1 MKSEDRIEFSTSVK
15 NIIWNRAGGLCSI
28 RKCLKSVFGTD
39 GNLEV
44 GEDPHKSTTVGNA
57 AHIYSAR
64 ENWARGQ
71 GDKSKSFISSA
82 ANGISTC
89 RNCHWNVDSV
99 ESKYPAEA
107 LFEMKAVR
115 EQAQD
120 INRHNPAVG
129 FYVSKVGTEHLDEL
143 VWDAEDR
150 KDEKSISDRF
160 IIYAESAVQALRD
173 IKLQLGH
180 IMPPPQGCSQLPI
193 SMAISS
199 SNNPK
204 TDDYGLL
211 ARTWSR
217 TSEARSEA
225 KSKSEIAQ
233 SERTLSLAKSW
244 SGNVSDTFFFER
256 VRCQFFTRDKLTG
269 VEGIPAKF
277 HVTAGP
283 MWGDSL
289 KGDCEA
295 IINVI
300 KFDSDGAGFRW
311 RMKAERYKKKHVQS
325 CELRLARITCPD
337 STGDTHFLN
346 NFLEYSRLLKEIA
359 AGRELCIR
367 LGKFTSVSKDEWGDD
382 INLDDMHPL
391 EFTPRLIGGPEWM
404 RKVIE
409 SNDKVLIAFRL
420 SREMQVS
427 ITFRNKSISEDIP
440 ADLANPYMLGL
451 FDDRLTEELMRVG
464 ISEAIDARR
473 YDMSPAISR
482 PLADFVEDG
491 VRYTIKAIFDGF
503 RVGFRRCLA

>member
-28 RKCLKSVFGTD
+28 RACLKSVFGTD
-39 GNLEV
+39 GNLEI

-71 GDKSKSFISSA
+71 GGKPKSFISSA

-99 ESKYPAEA
+99 ESKYPAEE

-120 INRHNPAVG
+120 INRHNPAVS

-143 VWDAEDR
+143 VWDAENR
-150 KDEKSISDRF
+150 KDEKSISDKF
-160 IIYAESAVQALRD
+160 IIYAESAVQALRG

-180 IMPPPQGCSQLPI
+180 IMPPPQGCNQLPI
-193 SMAISS
+193 SKAISS

-211 ARTWSR
+211 AGTWSR
-217 TSEARSEA
+217 TSGGQSET

-244 SGNVSDTFFFER
+244 SGNVSDTFFFDR
-256 VRCQFFTRDKLTG
+256 VRCQFFTRDKLTRE
-269 VEGIPAKF
+269 EGIPAKF

-283 MWGDSL
+283 MWGSL
-289 KGDCEA
+289 KDDCEA

-300 KFDSDGAGFRW
+300 KFDSAGAGFRW

-337 STGDTHFLN
+337 STDDTHFLN
-346 NFLEYSRLLKEIA
+346 DFLEYSRLLKEIA
-359 AGRELCIR
+359 AGREPCIR
-367 LGKFTSVSKDEWGDD
+367 LSKFTSVSKDEWGDD
-382 INLDDMHPL
+382 IDLDDMHPL
-391 EFTPRLIGGPEWM
+391 EFTPKLIDGPEWI

-409 SNDKVLIAFRL
+409 SNNKVLTAFRL
-420 SREMQVS
+420 SREMQVP

-440 ADLANPYMLGL
+440 ADLDNPCMLGL
-451 FDDRLTEELMRVG
+451 FDERLTEELMRVG
-464 ISEAIDARR
+464 ISEAIHALH
-473 YDMSPAISR
+473 YNMSPAVSS
-482 PLADFVEDG
+482 PLVNFVEEG
-491 VRYTIKAIFDGF
+491 VRYTIKASCNGF
-503 RVGFRRCLA
+503 RVGFFRCLA

>member
-1 MKSEDRIEFSTSVK
+1 MKSEDRIEFNTSVK
-15 NIIWNRAGGLCSI
+15 NTIWNRAGGLCSI
-28 RKCLKSVFGTD
+28 RECLKSVFGTD

-71 GDKSKSFISSA
+71 GDKPKSFISSA

-89 RNCHWNVDSV
+89 RNCHWNIDSV
-99 ESKYPAEA
+99 ESKYPAEE

-120 INRHNPAVG
+120 INRHNPVVG
-129 FYVSKVGTEHLDEL
+129 FYVSKVGTEYLDEL

-150 KDEKSISDRF
+150 KDEKSISDKF

-180 IMPPPQGCSQLPI
+180 IMPPPQGCNQLPI

-199 SNNPK
+199 SNNQK
-204 TDDYGLL
+204 TDDYGSL

-225 KSKSEIAQ
+225 KRKSEIAQ

-244 SGNVSDTFFFER
+244 SGNVSDTFFFDR
-256 VRCQFFTRDKLTG
+256 VRCQFFTRDKLTRE
-269 VEGIPAKF
+269 EGIPAKF

-283 MWGDSL
+283 MWGSL
-289 KGDCEA
+289 KYDCEA

-300 KFDSDGAGFRW
+300 KFDSAGAGFRW

-337 STGDTHFLN
+337 STDDTHYLN
-346 NFLEYSRLLKEIA
+346 DFLEYSRLLKEIA
-359 AGRELCIR
+359 AGREPCIR
-367 LGKFTSVSKDEWGDD
+367 LSKFTSVSKDEWGDD

-391 EFTPRLIGGPEWM
+391 DFTPRLIGSPEWM
-404 RKVIE
+404 HKVIE
-409 SNDKVLIAFRL
+409 SNNKILSTFGL
-420 SREMQVS
+420 SRELR
-427 ITFRNKSISEDIP
+427 IPIIFRNKSISEDLP
-440 ADLANPYMLGL
+440 ADLDNPYMLGL

-464 ISEAIDARR
+464 ILDAIQALHS
-473 YDMSPAISR
+473 YMSPATSR
-482 PLADFVEDG
+482 PLVNFVEGG
-491 VRYTIKAIFDGF
+491 VRYNIKAIFDGF
-503 RVGFRRCLA
+503 RVGFSRCLA